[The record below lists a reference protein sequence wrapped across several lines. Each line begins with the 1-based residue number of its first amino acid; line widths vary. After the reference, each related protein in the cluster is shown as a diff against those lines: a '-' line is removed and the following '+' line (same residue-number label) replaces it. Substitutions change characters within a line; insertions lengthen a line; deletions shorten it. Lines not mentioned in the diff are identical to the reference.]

1 MTKIIDAPL
10 LSNMIIS
17 GAYNLSNNRDL
28 VDALNVFPVPDGDTG
43 TNMSL
48 TFINAARSVEG
59 SDTNDVSEVASSV
72 AKATLRGAR
81 GNSGVILSQ
90 IFRGISKKI
99 DNSDG
104 ITADIL
110 KEALRSG
117 SDTAYRA
124 VMKPTEGTILTV
136 IRAAAEEAES
146 YEGDDVKELLT
157 KVYEGMGKA
166 LARTQEMLP
175 QLKQAGVVDAGGQG
189 LVFIFE
195 GFLSAVNGTVI
206 ALSDQSMAAA
216 PKASAQSSIN
226 TEDIKFAYCTEF
238 IINKYNVK
246 ATADKMRSAIEPK
259 GDCMIVI
266 DEDDIVKVHIHTNH
280 PGFVLEQAVKL
291 GEMVN
296 IKIENMREQHTEI
309 VGGAA
314 ENTAKKPL
322 SEHKEIA
329 MVAVANGEGL
339 IATFRELGVTNII
352 HGGQTMNPSTEDI
365 LNAVEEA
372 NADNV
377 FVLPNNKNIVLAAQQ
392 AAEIAK
398 CNVIVVE
405 SKTIP
410 QGISAMMNYSPDAG
424 VEDNT
429 ENMRS
434 ALETVISGNVTHA
447 VKDTQI
453 DGMEI
458 HEGNIIGVSG
468 GHILS
473 AEEDIFTA
481 TVSLVK
487 QIADEDSEIITLYFG
502 EEETEENAQ
511 KIADAIE
518 EEFPDADILVANGG
532 QSVYYYIVSVE

>member
-10 LSNMIIS
+10 LSSMIIS
-17 GAYNLSNNRDL
+17 GAHNLSNNREM

-48 TFINAARSVEG
+48 TFINAARGVEG
-59 SDTNDVSEVASSV
+59 TDMTDVSEVANTV

-99 DNSDG
+99 ISADG
-104 ITADIL
+104 IDVKMMI
-110 KEALRSG
+110 EALRGG
-117 SDTAYRA
+117 SDTAYHA

-136 IRAAAEEAES
+136 IRAAAETAQS
-146 YEGDDVKELLT
+146 YEGEDILELMES
-157 KVYEGMGKA
+157 VYAGMCKA
-166 LARTQEMLP
+166 LAQTQEMLP

-195 GFLSAVNGTVI
+195 GFVRAIKGEAI
-206 ALSDQSMAAA
+206 ALTDSSTMAAA
-216 PKASAQSSIN
+216 KAPAQSSIS
-226 TEDIKFAYCTEF
+226 TEEIKYAYCTEF

-246 ATADKMRSAIEPK
+246 LTADKMRSAIEPK

-280 PGFVLEQAVKL
+280 PGYVLEQAVKI
-291 GEMVN
+291 GELVN
-296 IKIENMREQHTEI
+296 IKIENMREQHTDI
-309 VGGAA
+309 IGAGSAKEEKALPA
-314 ENTAKKPL
+314 EHRDTAV
-322 SEHKEIA
+322 
-329 MVAVANGEGL
+329 VAVANGEGL
-339 IATFRELGVTNII
+339 IATFKELGVTNII

-365 LNAVEEA
+365 LTAVEEA

-392 AAEIAK
+392 AAEIAE
-398 CNVIVVE
+398 CNVIVIE

-410 QGISAMMNYSPDAG
+410 QGICAMMNFSAEASADDNAG
-424 VEDNT
+424 A
-429 ENMRS
+429 MS
-434 ALETVISGNVTHA
+434 AALETVISGNVTHA
-447 VKDTQI
+447 VKDTEI

-458 HEGNIIGVSG
+458 HEGDIIGVSG

-473 AEEDIFTA
+473 AEKDIFTS

-487 QIADEDSEIITLYFG
+487 QIADEDSEIITLYYG
-502 EEETEENAQ
+502 ENETEEKAQ
-511 KIADAIE
+511 EIADAIE
-518 EEFPDADILVANGG
+518 EIFPDADILVANGG

>member
-1 MTKIIDAPL
+1 MTKTIDASL
-10 LSNMIIS
+10 LSSMIIS
-17 GAYNLSNNRDL
+17 GAYNLSNNREL

-48 TFINAARSVEG
+48 TFINAARSVE
-59 SDTNDVSEVASSV
+59 STNTADVTEVANAV

-90 IFRGISKKI
+90 IFRGISKRI
-99 DNSDG
+99 DSADG
-104 ITADIL
+104 INAATMKA
-110 KEALRSG
+110 ALRG
-117 SDTAYRA
+117 GCDTAYRA

-136 IRAAAEEAES
+136 IRSAAESAEG
-146 YEGDDVKELLT
+146 YEGEDVAELMKTVLD
-157 KVYEGMGKA
+157 GMKKA
-166 LARTQEMLP
+166 LAQTQEMLP

-195 GFLSAVNGTVI
+195 GFVSAINGTVI
-206 ALSDQSMAAA
+206 PLNDGSALASTVKA
-216 PKASAQSSIN
+216 PAQSSIS

-238 IINKYNVK
+238 IINKYNPK
-246 ATADKMRSAIEPK
+246 NTADKMRAAIEPK

-280 PGFVLEQAVKL
+280 PGYVLEQAVKL

-296 IKIENMREQHTEI
+296 IKIENMREQHTDI
-309 VGGAA
+309 IGATEKTA
-314 ENTAKKPL
+314 ENKTA
-322 SEHKEIA
+322 EHRKTA
-329 MVAVANGEGL
+329 VVAVANGEGL
-339 IATFRELGVTNII
+339 IETFKELGVTNII

-392 AAEIAK
+392 AAEIAD

-405 SKTIP
+405 SRTIP
-410 QGISAMMNYSPDAG
+410 QGICAMMEFSPDA
-424 VEDNT
+424 EPE
-429 ENMRS
+429 ENAQNMCS
-434 ALETVISGNVTHA
+434 ALENVVSGNVTHA
-447 VKDTQI
+447 VKDTEI

-458 HEGNIIGVSG
+458 HEGNIIGVSS

-487 QIADEDSEIITLYFG
+487 QIANDESEIITLYYG
-502 EEETEENAQ
+502 EGETEDSAQ
-511 KIADAIE
+511 KIADAVE
-518 EEFPDADILVANGG
+518 EIFPDADILTANGG

>member
-1 MTKIIDAPL
+1 MTKFIDAAM

-17 GAYNLSNNRDL
+17 GAHNLSNNREF
-28 VDALNVFPVPDGDTG
+28 VDSLNVFPVPDGDTG

-48 TFINAARSVEG
+48 TFINAARNVEVEA
-59 SDTNDVSEVASSV
+59 SSDVSEVAALV

-99 DNSDG
+99 VSGDSID
-104 ITADIL
+104 AKSL
-110 KEALRSG
+110 ALALRG
-117 SDTAYRA
+117 GCDTAYGA

-136 IRAAAEEAES
+136 IRAAAESAES
-146 YEGDDVKELLT
+146 YEGDDAGELLKT
-157 KVYEGMGKA
+157 VYNDMCTA
-166 LARTQEMLP
+166 LAKTQEMLP

-195 GFLSAVNGTVI
+195 GFLSAINGKLVELT
-206 ALSDQSMAAA
+206 D
-216 PKASAQSSIN
+216 KETASAVSSKPAQSTIS

-238 IINKYNVK
+238 IINKFNPQTS
-246 ATADKMRSAIEPK
+246 AAKMRAAIEPK

-296 IKIENMREQHTEI
+296 IKIENMREQHTDLL
-309 VGGAA
+309 AD
-314 ENTAKKPL
+314 AKEEKKAPT
-322 SEHKEIA
+322 EHKEIA
-329 MVAVANGEGL
+329 VVSVANGDGL
-339 IATFRELGVTNII
+339 VNTFRELGVTNII

-365 LNAVEEA
+365 LAAIEDA
-372 NADNV
+372 NADTV

-392 AAEIAK
+392 AAQIAPCK
-398 CNVIVVE
+398 VIVIE
-405 SKTIP
+405 STTIP
-410 QGISAMMNYSPDAG
+410 QGICAMMSFSPAAG
-424 VEDNT
+424 IEENT
-429 ENMRS
+429 KKMQKS
-434 ALETVISGNVTHA
+434 LKTVVSGSVTHA

-458 HEGNIIGVSG
+458 HEGNIIGVSS

-473 AEEDIFTA
+473 ADDDIFTS
-481 TVSLVK
+481 TLNLVSK
-487 QIADEDSEIITLYFG
+487 IADEDSEIITLYYG
-502 EEETEENAQ
+502 ADETEENAQ
-511 KIADAIE
+511 KIADAVE
-518 EEFPDADILVANGG
+518 EAFPDADVLVANGG

>member
-1 MTKIIDAPL
+1 MTKFIDAAM

-17 GAYNLSNNRDL
+17 GAHNLSNNREF
-28 VDALNVFPVPDGDTG
+28 VDSLNVFPVPDGDTG

-48 TFINAARSVEG
+48 TFINAARNVEVEA
-59 SDTNDVSEVASSV
+59 SSDVSEVAALV

-99 DNSDG
+99 VSGDSID
-104 ITADIL
+104 AKSL
-110 KEALRSG
+110 ALALRG
-117 SDTAYRA
+117 GCDTAYGA

-136 IRAAAEEAES
+136 IRAAAESAEN
-146 YEGDDVKELLT
+146 YEGDDAGELLKT
-157 KVYEGMGKA
+157 VYNDMCTA
-166 LARTQEMLP
+166 LAKTQEMLP

-195 GFLSAVNGTVI
+195 GFLSAINGKLVELT
-206 ALSDQSMAAA
+206 D
-216 PKASAQSSIN
+216 KETASAVSSKPAQSTIS

-238 IINKYNVK
+238 IINKYNPQTS
-246 ATADKMRSAIEPK
+246 AAKMRAAIEPK

-296 IKIENMREQHTEI
+296 IKIENMREQHTDLLADTKE
-309 VGGAA
+309 
-314 ENTAKKPL
+314 EKKAPT
-322 SEHKEIA
+322 EHKEIA
-329 MVAVANGEGL
+329 VVSVANGDGL
-339 IATFRELGVTNII
+339 VNTFRELGVTNII

-365 LNAVEEA
+365 LAAIEDA
-372 NADNV
+372 NADTV

-392 AAEIAK
+392 AAQIAPCK
-398 CNVIVVE
+398 VIVIE
-405 SKTIP
+405 STTIP
-410 QGISAMMNYSPDAG
+410 QGICAMMSFSPAAG
-424 VEDNT
+424 IEENT
-429 ENMRS
+429 KKMQK
-434 ALETVISGNVTHA
+434 ALKTVVSGSVTHA

-458 HEGNIIGVSG
+458 HEGNIIGVSS

-473 AEEDIFTA
+473 ADDDIFTS
-481 TVSLVK
+481 TLNLVSK
-487 QIADEDSEIITLYFG
+487 IADEDSEIITLYYG
-502 EEETEENAQ
+502 ADETEENAQ
-511 KIADAIE
+511 KIADAVE
-518 EEFPDADILVANGG
+518 EAFPDADVLVANGG